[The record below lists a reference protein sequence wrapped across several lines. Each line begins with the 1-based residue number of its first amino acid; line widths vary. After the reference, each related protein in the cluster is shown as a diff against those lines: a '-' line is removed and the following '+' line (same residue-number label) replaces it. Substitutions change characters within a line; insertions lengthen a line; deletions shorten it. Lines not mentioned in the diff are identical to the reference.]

1 MTNFGRVDVVL
12 NDYLKK
18 HNISRSSVVRK
29 TELQYSQILRYCR
42 NDVQKMDL
50 TILAKLCT
58 VLDCEITD
66 ILRLTKGEMWQIGS
80 RPPIYHFF

>member
-1 MTNFGRVDVVL
+1 MKDFGKVDVVL

-18 HNISRSSVVRK
+18 HKISRSSLTRK

-50 TILAKLCT
+50 EILANLCT
-58 VLDCEITD
+58 VLDCNIED
-66 ILRLTKGEMWQIGS
+66 LLKLTKGKLS
-80 RPPIYHFF
+80 

>member
-12 NDYLKK
+12 DDYLKK
-18 HNISRSSVVRK
+18 NNISRSSLTRN

-50 TILAKLCT
+50 AILAKLCT
-58 VLDCEITD
+58 VLDCEISD
-66 ILRLTKGEMWQIGS
+66 ILKLTKGKVW
-80 RPPIYHFF
+80 